1 MEEENPVSG
10 LMLMKL
16 RSCSHLVAT
25 LPREIA
31 CLLERCVVL
40 ATEKERE
47 VLLMK
52 TDVKERI
59 NLTILNS
66 I

>member
-1 MEEENPVSG
+1 
-10 LMLMKL
+10 MLMKL

-40 ATEKERE
+40 ATEKEGE

-59 NLTILNS
+59 NLTILDS